1 MPSIGVIAAL
11 LALLCWGLGDFLI
24 QRSTRKF
31 GDWIALFYITF
42 FATIVL
48 LPFVI
53 DSLRGL
59 GWAAAE
65 LGILILASV
74 ILLFTAIV
82 DFEALRVG
90 KISVIEAVFALEVPV
105 AAALATF
112 VLRESINI
120 RQMVLIAVIVL
131 GIILVTTKSWH
142 SISKARLER
151 GVIYATLATI
161 GMGITN
167 FLIGVGSRAT
177 DPLLINWFTS
187 AFVAVFALAVIIAQ
201 GRVKTIASDLK
212 QSWKL
217 ALSVSIFDNSAW
229 IFFAISATHIPITIA
244 TGISESYIA
253 LAVLL
258 GILFNRERLRKHQYA
273 GLIITIC
280 AAVALALITKD
291 VL

>member
-1 MPSIGVIAAL
+1 MSSIGVIAAL

-53 DSLRGL
+53 DSLRDL
-59 GWAAAE
+59 GWVAAE
-65 LGILILASV
+65 LGILLLASV

-112 VLRESINI
+112 VLRERLNL
-120 RQMVLIAVIVL
+120 QQTALIAIIVL
-131 GIILVTTKSWH
+131 GIILVTTKSWRH
-142 SISKARLER
+142 IKRTKLER
-151 GVIYATLATI
+151 GVIYAVLATI

-167 FLIGVGSRAT
+167 FLVGVGSRAT

-201 GRVKTIASDLK
+201 GRVKMIASDLK

-229 IFFAISATHIPITIA
+229 IFFALSATHIPITIA

-253 LAVLL
+253 LAVGL
-258 GILFNRERLRKHQYA
+258 GILFNRERLRKHQYV
-273 GLIITIC
+273 GLAITIF